1 MVGVN
6 HDASLFFGAPGS
18 GVAARHAAVAR
29 SARVG
34 SAFRPAAAS
43 LAGPAARSLRRNKPG
58 RGHNSCTQRPGCG
71 SRRIRKTVPMQPRR
85 GLPRTEQVDER
96 HVCRDIAPACVLPS
110 TVWGTA
116 LRPNRQVQN
125 RRRACP
131 SIRANL
137 AASPRPSHPRIFRQ
151 NNVRPPAFRRAA
163 SPQNDARSQIYAGSE
178 SHRQQHGHGG
188 LVSGGSPWSRGT
200 SGIAGGGTPSS
211 CLARAMLCL
220 QRPLAR
226 SP

>member
-6 HDASLFFGAPGS
+6 RDASLFCAAPGS
-18 GVAARHAAVAR
+18 GVAARHAAVVR
-29 SARVG
+29 SARFG
-34 SAFRPAAAS
+34 SAVRPAATS
-43 LAGPAARSLRRNKPG
+43 LGAPAGRKHQCNKPARG
-58 RGHNSCTQRPGCG
+58 RNSCIPRPGHG
-71 SRRIRKTVPMQPRR
+71 SRRTRKTVLMQPRR

-116 LRPNRQVQN
+116 LSHNRQVQN

-137 AASPRPSHPRIFRQ
+137 AASPRPSHPGIFRQ

-163 SPQNDARSQIYAGSE
+163 SPQNDARARFTRVLKAIDSRNALSCVHLDLGVI
-178 SHRQQHGHGG
+178 RQDY
-188 LVSGGSPWSRGT
+188 V
-200 SGIAGGGTPSS
+200 
-211 CLARAMLCL
+211 RAVRAVIFAKEIGFSICRM
-220 QRPLAR
+220 
-226 SP
+226 